1 MRRRDAVVIS
11 AVVAH
16 VLTWVV
22 GLWLVV
28 GPVYQGVSE
37 TAVIPGGV
45 ASESTSFTATLIE
58 VNGLI
63 VLPWLMV
70 PVALTTLALLAA
82 LIRGVGLT
90 KRRVLL
96 WVSSVLLLG
105 FCAVAI
111 ASIGLLYLPA
121 AVALIVSAI
130 TGSPRMLV
138 RERRPE

>member
-11 AVVAH
+11 AGVAH
-16 VLTWVV
+16 VLTWGVT
-22 GLWLVV
+22 LWLVF
-28 GPVYQGVSE
+28 GPVYQGVSK
-37 TAVIPGGV
+37 TAVAPGGV
-45 ASESTSFTATLIE
+45 ASESTRFTATLVE
-58 VNGLI
+58 VNGLS
-63 VLPWLMV
+63 VLPLLMV

-82 LIRGVGLT
+82 LITGVGLA

-121 AVALIVSAI
+121 AVALIVSAVM
-130 TGSPRMLV
+130 GSRRTLV
-138 RERRPE
+138 RER